1 MTPRQALNILV
12 WVVLLPITIGIW
24 AQFLPPCAFGCVPNN
39 QERLPLPQQ
48 PLKRYTVCSFG
59 GPCWE
64 VGGWVTPLPPDQY
77 ACGEPARLSRSV
89 AATTGAH

>member
-24 AQFLPPCAFGCVPNN
+24 AQFLPPCAFGCVPKN
-39 QERLPLPQQ
+39 QERVPPPQQ
-48 PLKRYTVCSFG
+48 PLKRYTVCGFG

-64 VGGWVTPLPPDQY
+64 VVGMPI
-77 ACGEPARLSRSV
+77 R
-89 AATTGAH
+89 